1 VAAQQGLG
9 ALIQSAGS
17 FFQIDVIYVGIV
29 CIGVVAMTM
38 DMALRTITRRMIR
51 WQERVEAQ

>member
-1 VAAQQGLG
+1 
-9 ALIQSAGS
+9 
-17 FFQIDVIYVGIV
+17 VIYVGIV

-38 DMALRTITRRMIR
+38 DMGLRAVTRRMIR